1 MMKYDGWKK
10 RPHGPLDA
18 GRLKAFEEELGGAL
32 PDDFKHWL
40 EAVNGGEPDDTC
52 VVISEEFG
60 FASMNNIYGFH
71 KGPDYAQLDR
81 TNDILIQAGNINE
94 GLVAFAN
101 DPGGNQFTVS
111 MRPEDF
117 GAVIFWDHE
126 TADEYVLSR
135 DFPGFLE
142 LLRNEE
148 EFIPRDELKELLYAD
163 DPERLARWLDG
174 KDIDAK
180 DEYHR
185 SAIENAALH
194 GSHKCIEY
202 LHARGAKPFEA
213 VQWVKKHLQFRPAFQ
228 ATIDLLER
236 LYPEK

>member
-1 MMKYDGWKK
+1 MMKYDGWTK
-10 RPHGPLDA
+10 RPHGTVDE

-40 EAVNGGEPDDTC
+40 EAVNGGKPDDTC
-52 VVISEEFG
+52 VVISDEFG
-60 FASMNNIYGFH
+60 FSGMHHIYGFH

-81 TNDILIQAGNINE
+81 TNDTGNINE
-94 GLVAFAN
+94 GLVAFAD
-101 DPGGNQFTVS
+101 DPGGNKFTVS
-111 MRPEDF
+111 VRPEDF

-148 EFIPRDELKELLYAD
+148 EFIPRDELEKILRAD
-163 DPERLARWLDG
+163 DPEWLARWLEG
-174 KDIDAK
+174 KDIDIK
-180 DEYHR
+180 DEYDR
-185 SAIENAALH
+185 SPIESAAIYR
-194 GSHKCIEY
+194 GIKCIEY
-202 LHARGAKPFEA
+202 LHALGAKPFESLRWA
-213 VQWVKKHLQFRPAFQ
+213 RQNLKYFPKHQ
-228 ATIDLLER
+228 ATVDLLER